1 MDMQG
6 ALRARLLA
14 AVPVTT
20 LVGQRIYWLDRP
32 QASAL
37 PSITLQTIAGER
49 PQTHDGFQ
57 STRTTTVQCDIWA
70 ASYGQGRQILEAV
83 ISALA
88 PPQTGNGIEFGRMF
102 FEPERDTL
110 EQLATTTIYRTSID
124 LIVWHSPA

>member
-14 AVPVTT
+14 AAPVTA

-49 PQTHDGFQ
+49 SQTHDGFQ
-57 STRTTTVQCDIWA
+57 STQASTIQCDIWA
-70 ASYGQGRQILEAV
+70 SSYGQGRQILEEV
-83 ISALA
+83 IAALA

-102 FEPERDTL
+102 FEPERDL
-110 EQLATTTIYRTSID
+110 IEQLATTNVYRTSID
-124 LIVWHSPA
+124 LIVWHHPA